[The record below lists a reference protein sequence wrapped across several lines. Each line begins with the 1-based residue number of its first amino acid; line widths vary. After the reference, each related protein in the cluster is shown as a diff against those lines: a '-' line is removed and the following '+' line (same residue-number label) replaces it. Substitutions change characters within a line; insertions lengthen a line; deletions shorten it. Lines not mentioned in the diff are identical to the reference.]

1 MCIPKKTTPRTGGTV
16 PGRLTNNVKETNV
29 MAKLHSNQVH
39 LKYQYIFLAL
49 SRANLQDKPHREDV
63 IACSEREA
71 RSLLAGRFIL
81 SFAGRIPFEEARH
94 D

>member
-1 MCIPKKTTPRTGGTV
+1 
-16 PGRLTNNVKETNV
+16 
-29 MAKLHSNQVH
+29 MAKLHSNQIH
-39 LKYQYIFLAL
+39 HKYQYIFLAL

-71 RSLLAGRFIL
+71 RTLLSGRFIL
-81 SFAGRIPFEEARH
+81 SFAGRIPFKDVHH